1 MDRLYKLVVKVIIIT
16 QFISVWIL
24 INFLELHAKGDKTLI
39 PITVTV
45 EAPFPIEQKLREKLI
60 QVSQDIIR
68 ENLSD
73 ILIKSVSANAQ
84 ANIIKRTP
92 KGYIVEIL
100 VMSLFKETF
109 TAQMSRIEF
118 AYEDGKVTV
127 WRVEQ
132 SYQPK

>member
-1 MDRLYKLVVKVIIIT
+1 
-16 QFISVWIL
+16 
-24 INFLELHAKGDKTLI
+24 LI

-60 QVSQDIIR
+60 QVSQEIIIER
-68 ENLSD
+68 LSD
-73 ILIKSVSANAQ
+73 ILIKSVSANAKT
-84 ANIIKRTP
+84 NITKRTP

-118 AYEDGKVTV
+118 AYENGKVTI
-127 WRVEQ
+127 WTVEH

>member
-1 MDRLYKLVVKVIIIT
+1 MDRFYKLIVKLFIIT

-24 INFLELHAKGDKTLI
+24 INFLELHAEGEKTLI

-60 QVSQDIIR
+60 QVSQDIVR

-73 ILIKSVSANAQ
+73 ILIKSVSANVQ
-84 ANIIKRTP
+84 TNIIKRTP
-92 KGYIVEIL
+92 KGYVVEIL

-109 TAQMSRIEF
+109 TAQMSRVEF
-118 AYEDGKVTV
+118 AYEDEKVKI

>member
-1 MDRLYKLVVKVIIIT
+1 M
-16 QFISVWIL
+16 
-24 INFLELHAKGDKTLI
+24 INADELPAKEEKTLT

-45 EAPFPIEQKLREKLI
+45 EAPFPIEEKLREKLI
-60 QVSQDIIR
+60 QVSQDIVR
-68 ENLSD
+68 EKLSD

-84 ANIIKRTP
+84 ANIIKRTS

-118 AYEDGKVTV
+118 AYEDGKVTIFN
-127 WRVEQ
+127 VEQ